1 MTTLA
6 KSILVMLTMS
16 VTIVAGSHVLDAA
29 LKVRDQID
37 QRNALTCQQINEL
50 TPGGCQMSK

>member
-16 VTIVAGSHVLDAA
+16 VTIVAGAHVMDAA
-29 LKVRDQID
+29 LKVRDKID

-50 TPGGCQMSK
+50 TPGGCHLSK

>member
-1 MTTLA
+1 MSFLA
-6 KSILVMLTMS
+6 KSILVMLTAS
-16 VTIVAGSHVLDAA
+16 VTIVAGAHVMDAA
-29 LKVRDQID
+29 LKVRDKID

>member
-1 MTTLA
+1 MTTFA
-6 KSILVMLTMS
+6 KAILVMLTTS

>member
-29 LKVRDQID
+29 LKVRDKID
-37 QRNALTCQQINEL
+37 HRNALTCQQINEI
-50 TPGGCQMSK
+50 TPGGCQMQK